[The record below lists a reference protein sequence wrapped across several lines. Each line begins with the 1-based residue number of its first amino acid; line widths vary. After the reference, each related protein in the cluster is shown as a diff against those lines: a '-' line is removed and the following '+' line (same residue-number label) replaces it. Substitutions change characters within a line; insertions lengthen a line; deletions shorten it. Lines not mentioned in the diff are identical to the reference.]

1 MNIPEIDYIGDCHIS
16 TSVETPLLANAFEK
30 SNDEKI
36 KNIEHYFAQIMTEL
50 GLDLSDDSLSGTPH
64 RIAKMYVNE
73 ILSGLWIGDS
83 AILNSQKFMKEN
95 SIDIILNCTQIF
107 DFPDLDIQKVR
118 LPFSND
124 KNSDTDLMLLR
135 QNKDKILSFIDDN
148 ISDKNILIVCYDGKS
163 ISPFLVSLYIA
174 EYSKIDKKSIYN
186 ILLTKDSSLSLWFDL
201 SLFYNM

>member
-1 MNIPEIDYIGDCHIS
+1 
-16 TSVETPLLANAFEK
+16 
-30 SNDEKI
+30 
-36 KNIEHYFAQIMTEL
+36 
-50 GLDLSDDSLSGTPH
+50 
-64 RIAKMYVNE
+64 MYVNE
-73 ILSGLWIGDS
+73 LLSGLWIGDS
-83 AILNSQKFMKEN
+83 AILNSKRFMEEN

-107 DFPDLDIQKVR
+107 DFPDIKDLQKIR

-135 QNKDKILSFIDDN
+135 QNKDKILSFIDSN
-148 ISDKNILIVCYDGKS
+148 IAEKNILIVCYDGKS
-163 ISPFLVSLYIA
+163 ISPFLVALYIA

>member
-1 MNIPEIDYIGDCHIS
+1 MV
-16 TSVETPLLANAFEK
+16 T
-30 SNDEKI
+30 
-36 KNIEHYFAQIMTEL
+36 
-50 GLDLSDDSLSGTPH
+50 
-64 RIAKMYVNE
+64 E

-83 AILNSQKFMKEN
+83 AILNSKRFMEEN

-107 DFPDLDIQKVR
+107 DFPDLDIQKIR

-148 ISDKNILIVCYDGKS
+148 ITDKNILIVCYDGKS
-163 ISPFLVSLYIA
+163 ISPFLVALYIA
-174 EYSKIDKKSIYN
+174 EYSKVDKKSIYN

>member
-1 MNIPEIDYIGDCHIS
+1 
-16 TSVETPLLANAFEK
+16 
-30 SNDEKI
+30 
-36 KNIEHYFAQIMTEL
+36 
-50 GLDLSDDSLSGTPH
+50 
-64 RIAKMYVNE
+64 MYVNE
-73 ILSGLWIGDS
+73 LLSGLWIGDTD
-83 AILNSQKFMKEN
+83 ILNSKKFMEEN

-107 DFPDLDIQKVR
+107 DFPDIKDLQKIR

-135 QNKDKILSFIDDN
+135 QNKDKILSFIDSN
-148 ISDKNILIVCYDGKS
+148 ITEKNILIVCYDGKS
-163 ISPFLVSLYIA
+163 ISPFLVALYIA